1 MMESLSAF
9 IEGIVS
15 SDDPKAMFEEY
26 SDKIS
31 ELFELRSSVKHMRG
45 IDMSFCNAEINCHRQ
60 KT

>member
-15 SDDPKAMFEEY
+15 IDDPKSMFEEY

-31 ELFELRSSVKHMRG
+31 ELFKLRSSVKHMRAV
-45 IDMSFCNAEINCHRQ
+45 DMRFCSD
-60 KT
+60 